1 MSSDTATPRA
11 TTGTGAPEPTGARRP
26 PGTTAREDRDG
37 PSDGRGRRPGRSP
50 DKDTAADAAAAPK
63 GRKARRRRLRA
74 RRVDRILRRIDPWSV
89 LKVSF
94 FFLLSLWVVVL
105 LAGAILWSAATGSG
119 AIDNV
124 EEFITELFGLK
135 TFAFEGEQLFRGMAV
150 GGLIMV
156 LAGTAFS
163 VLLSVLFNLISDL
176 TGGIQLSVVELENV
190 RDPSAGPPPKGG
202 GRRRRG
208 GRREVGRRGGAER

>member
-1 MSSDTATPRA
+1 MSSDTATPEA
-11 TTGTGAPEPTGARRP
+11 TTGTGAQEPPAARRP
-26 PGTTAREDRDG
+26 PGPADRGDRDV
-37 PSDGRGRRPGRSP
+37 PSDSEARRGGRSR
-50 DKDTAADAAAAPK
+50 KDSSGEAPK
-63 GRKARRRRLRA
+63 TEAPTGRKARRRRLRA

-124 EEFITELFGLK
+124 EEFVTELFGLK
-135 TFAFEGEQLFRGMAV
+135 TFAFEGEQLFRGIAV

-190 RDPSAGPPPKGG
+190 RDPAKAPPTRG
-202 GRRRRG
+202 GRRRRAG
-208 GRREVGRRGGAER
+208 GRRASSDP

>member
-1 MSSDTATPRA
+1 MSSDTATPQA
-11 TTGTGAPEPTGARRP
+11 TTGTGAPEPSGAKGPRAA
-26 PGTTAREDRDG
+26 TARGGPDG
-37 PSDGRGRRPGRSP
+37 SSDGRGRRSGRSP
-50 DKDTAADAAAAPK
+50 DKDTGGQAAAAAPK

-124 EEFITELFGLK
+124 EEFVTELFGLK
-135 TFAFEGEQLFRGMAV
+135 TFAFEGEQLFRGIAV

-163 VLLSVLFNLISDL
+163 VLLAVLFNLISDL

-190 RDPSAGPPPKGG
+190 RDPSAVPPSKGG
-202 GRRRRG
+202 GRRRGG
-208 GRREVGRRGGAER
+208 GRRAATDR